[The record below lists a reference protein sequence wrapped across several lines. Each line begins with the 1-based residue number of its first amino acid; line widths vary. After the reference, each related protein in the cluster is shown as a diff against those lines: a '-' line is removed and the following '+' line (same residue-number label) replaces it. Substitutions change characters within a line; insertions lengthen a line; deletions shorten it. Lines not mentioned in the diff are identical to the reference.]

1 MTDEELLRAACDVL
15 PIEWGMCVDGD
26 TLTSDGDSAYPEWY
40 MSLHR
45 EYKPIYYGNLI
56 LRILELIEDRLGL
69 SAMLVFRENTIHLC
83 APGAK
88 PMIWNT
94 CKGQTIQHAVLE
106 ALLWASKQEG
116 WSK

>member
-1 MTDEELLRAACDVL
+1 MTDEELLHAAANVL
-15 PIEWGMCVDGD
+15 PSEWGIDPPAS
-26 TLTSDGDSAYPEWY
+26 SDNPWIADDA
-40 MSLHR
+40 L
-45 EYKPIYYGNLI
+45 YYQLRFTGNAHESGNLI